1 MSEEYKD
8 LGLSEEELAEL
19 EEEEQADVEPDTE
32 PETEVEEEPEPEKEP
47 EPEEEPEEEP
57 EPEKDIEPEPEPEEP
72 EPEKEVEKAPE
83 PEKEPE
89 PEMSAEQKKE
99 LEELNAQFD
108 EGEVDFQTHL
118 DNRLALE
125 KKYAKPD
132 KPREMTAEERKALVK
147 EIRAEMEADK
157 AQDTWRADQQTYLA
171 KNVRLKDEVLYGAF
185 VQQVNKLVD
194 TKEGQKLS
202 NKDLLAKA
210 GSVVLKAFGQTETPT
225 KGKTALANAKK
236 KAGDKSKIP
245 QTLNGV
251 PNADTNMGDSKY
263 GYLEG
268 LSNEKLEEALGKL
281 SAEDMDEYL
290 SQ

>member
-47 EPEEEPEEEP
+47 EPEE
-57 EPEKDIEPEPEPEEP
+57 D
-72 EPEKEVEKAPE
+72 
-83 PEKEPE
+83 
-89 PEMSAEQKKE
+89 
-99 LEELNAQFD
+99 NAQFD